1 MQSSNSDA
9 EHPGPLVSAALAA
22 LQRTILDGVTSIV
35 DLPEGSA
42 CILPVEE
49 YVTLVEMQRVLR
61 LMIIMTRDRDMEG
74 LVDEVEA
81 FSTWVL
87 EGGGNYT
94 RGGPDA

>member
-1 MQSSNSDA
+1 MQSSH
-9 EHPGPLVSAALAA
+9 EAALAA
-22 LQRTILDGVTSIV
+22 LQRTILDGTTNIV

-42 CILPVEE
+42 CILPVKE

-74 LVDEVEA
+74 LINQVEA

-87 EGGGNYT
+87 EGGNNYT
-94 RGGPDA
+94 RGEPDG